1 MGCTACRWANLYMPC
16 SGRLTPNEEIAG
28 FLAGTRPDDRGRYL
42 RQIQQWPDERLEHVH
57 DFIQW
62 MFPLQERSA
71 VNPEAPVLDAATIA
85 EIRSDRSSQENL
97 RISFHR
103 MLAFY
108 GLQVMPESEL
118 RVGCARNFGQR
129 AANWLSGGNH
139 NHLRITRIIKSLN
152 LLGMEAEA
160 RALLECLKGIYE
172 EERKKPSSSI
182 SERTFRFWS
191 LAAEDPL
198 E

>member
-1 MGCTACRWANLYMPC
+1 MPC
-16 SGRLTPNEEIAG
+16 SGRLSPNEDIAG

-42 RQIQQWPDERLEHVH
+42 RQIQQWPDEQLENVH

-62 MFPLQERSA
+62 MFPLQQRSA
-71 VNPEAPVLDAATIA
+71 VNPQAPVLDVATIA
-85 EIRSDRSSQENL
+85 AIRSDRSSQENL

-108 GLQVMPESEL
+108 GLQVMPESDL
-118 RVGCARNFGQR
+118 RIGFAQDFRHR
-129 AANWLSGGNH
+129 AVNWLSAGNH
-139 NHLRITRIIKSLN
+139 NHLRITRIIKSLS
-152 LLGMEAEA
+152 LLGMESEA
-160 RALLECLKGIYE
+160 RALLECLKGIYQQE
-172 EERKKPSSSI
+172 SKKQSPSI

-191 LAAEDPL
+191 LAAQDPR